1 MAIKLFRHIQNFDKQ
16 YNAINKVLIYFAK
29 YEYKIEQGLLY
40 IRKKVEYLIFM
51 EKVGLEDG
59 MSRRASEELWQYEN
73 RYDSDN
79 ETTFD
84 SDNVVMLA
92 VCCARGSGDKLV
104 TRKKE
109 KESNKLVAARETSW
123 SHSGR

>member
-1 MAIKLFRHIQNFDKQ
+1 MSLS
-16 YNAINKVLIYFAK
+16 INKASIYFAK
-29 YEYKIEQGLLY
+29 YEYGMEKALLY
-40 IRKKVEYLIFM
+40 IRKKVEQSIFM

-84 SDNVVMLA
+84 SDNY
-92 VCCARGSGDKLV
+92 
-104 TRKKE
+104 
-109 KESNKLVAARETSW
+109 SNVGGCDSD
-123 SHSGR
+123 G

>member
-1 MAIKLFRHIQNFDKQ
+1 MRKEA
-16 YNAINKVLIYFAK
+16 
-29 YEYKIEQGLLY
+29 EQ
-40 IRKKVEYLIFM
+40 LIFM

-84 SDNVVMLA
+84 SDNDSNVAVVIAMVRNNICFIQVEA
-92 VCCARGSGDKLV
+92 IF
-104 TRKKE
+104 
-109 KESNKLVAARETSW
+109 
-123 SHSGR
+123 

>member
-1 MAIKLFRHIQNFDKQ
+1 MSLS
-16 YNAINKVLIYFAK
+16 INKTSIHFAK
-29 YEYKIEQGLLY
+29 YEYVIEQALRY
-40 IRKKVEYLIFM
+40 IRKKVEQLIFM

-84 SDNVVMLA
+84 SDTDSNVDG
-92 VCCARGSGDKLV
+92 CDRDG
-104 TRKKE
+104 
-109 KESNKLVAARETSW
+109 
-123 SHSGR
+123 

>member
-1 MAIKLFRHIQNFDKQ
+1 M
-16 YNAINKVLIYFAK
+16 
-29 YEYKIEQGLLY
+29 EQ
-40 IRKKVEYLIFM
+40 LIFM

-84 SDNVVMLA
+84 SDN
-92 VCCARGSGDKLV
+92 D
-104 TRKKE
+104 
-109 KESNKLVAARETSW
+109 SNVDGCDSD
-123 SHSGR
+123 G

>member
-1 MAIKLFRHIQNFDKQ
+1 MMSLS
-16 YNAINKVLIYFAK
+16 INKASIYFAK
-29 YEYKIEQGLLY
+29 YQYGMEKALLY
-40 IRKKVEYLIFM
+40 IRKKVEQSIFT

-84 SDNVVMLA
+84 SDN
-92 VCCARGSGDKLV
+92 D
-104 TRKKE
+104 
-109 KESNKLVAARETSW
+109 SNVDGCERD
-123 SHSGR
+123 G